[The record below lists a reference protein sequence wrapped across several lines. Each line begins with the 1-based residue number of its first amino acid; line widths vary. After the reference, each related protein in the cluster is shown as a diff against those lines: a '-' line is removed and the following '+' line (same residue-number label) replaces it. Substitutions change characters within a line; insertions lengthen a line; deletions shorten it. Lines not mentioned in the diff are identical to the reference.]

1 MNLITPQ
8 FSAGLSFVIGAR
20 HIHQELLDAVAH
32 MSLRGPVRVLDGG
45 NSFNAYQVARALR
58 RHSPDLAGLERIQL
72 ARAFTCYQMLA
83 LLEST
88 PQYALPTL
96 VLDMLTTFYDE
107 NVPLRECQRLL
118 EASLAHLQRL
128 SRAAPVLV
136 NASWPKAIASERAQL
151 VEAIEQIADQVYYLE
166 EPAPRLPAR
175 LF

>member
-1 MNLITPQ
+1 MKLITPK
-8 FSAGLSFVIGAR
+8 FTAGLSFVIGAR
-20 HIHQELLDAVAH
+20 HIRQELLDTVAQ

-58 RHSPDLAGLERIQL
+58 RRIPNLAGLDRIQI

-83 LLEST
+83 LLENT
-88 PQYALPTL
+88 PQSPLPTL

-118 EASLAHLQRL
+118 KASLAHLQYL
-128 SRAAPVLV
+128 SQAAPVLV

-151 VEAIEQIADQVYYLE
+151 VESIEQIADQVYYLE